1 MAEARARAN
10 DNINTIR
17 NQTSVAYVNPP
28 LSALDTVESEMKS
41 RQNKR
46 EHVTKQTYTTIPRSR
61 AVPDLSAQVLEIYK
75 YIEIFAFLSLGF
87 LADPPI
93 YLRPD
98 TYDLNDPSKKH
109 SR

>member
-46 EHVTKQTYTTIPRSR
+46 EHVTKQTYTTASVACCPGSIR
-61 AVPDLSAQVLEIYK
+61 ASAGNI
-75 YIEIFAFLSLGF
+75 
-87 LADPPI
+87 
-93 YLRPD
+93 
-98 TYDLNDPSKKH
+98 
-109 SR
+109 